1 LLIALPL
8 LLTGLPCLAQPDEEV
23 IQAMTRGT
31 GLSAEDARR
40 GYNACD
46 SAVTQSMKIC
56 GFYQFTK
63 QDLRMNRLYKAALAE
78 AKDFGY
84 QDSLVRAQR
93 AWLAYRDAAC
103 VFEGKMGAGGGTAEG
118 LYILSCKEE
127 LTAERADRLKR
138 FISKEPR

>member
-1 LLIALPL
+1 
-8 LLTGLPCLAQPDEEV
+8 
-23 IQAMTRGT
+23 
-31 GLSAEDARR
+31 
-40 GYNACD
+40 
-46 SAVTQSMKIC
+46 
-56 GFYQFTK
+56 
-63 QDLRMNRLYKAALAE
+63 MNRLYKAALAE